1 MSNTSKHHSRLP
13 RRSLLL
19 LTSFFV
25 AAYFV
30 MRSLPVEP
38 CDFLHQQDT
47 IGETEGLEY
56 CGPGESN
63 FINLDDVRFPF
74 RSEVLPKEKPVSGQ
88 LSKFE
93 LRLFNYKGE
102 ALSGEDVAVSHTQ
115 KIHLLCVDES
125 LSDYQHVHPVEVAP
139 GLFEFSINPSFGG
152 TYKLF
157 LDFIMMRSG
166 GRVLLHNSFS
176 VEGVPRTPSWDG
188 VLQAQSGDFSLALK
202 VPSGEEVLAGREQ
215 TIQLNVHNT
224 LSGNPAKLEPV
235 MGAFAHLVAF
245 DESRT
250 GFAHFHP
257 LNQSNLSK
265 DSSLSGL
272 QFSFKLTDPGNYRL
286 WAQVMLEGRE
296 RFVPFD
302 LKVI

>member
-1 MSNTSKHHSRLP
+1 
-13 RRSLLL
+13 
-19 LTSFFV
+19 
-25 AAYFV
+25 
-30 MRSLPVEP
+30 
-38 CDFLHQQDT
+38 
-47 IGETEGLEY
+47 
-56 CGPGESN
+56 
-63 FINLDDVRFPF
+63 
-74 RSEVLPKEKPVSGQ
+74 
-88 LSKFE
+88 
-93 LRLFNYKGE
+93 
-102 ALSGEDVAVSHTQ
+102 
-115 KIHLLCVDES
+115 
-125 LSDYQHVHPVEVAP
+125 
-139 GLFEFSINPSFGG
+139 
-152 TYKLF
+152 
-157 LDFIMMRSG
+157 MMRSG

-176 VEGVPRTPSWDG
+176 VEGVPRTPNWDG

-286 WAQVMLEGRE
+286 WAQVMLEGQE